1 MPWKNENMEIA
12 DFDQCCFCIMTYTS
26 TQVFSLSFFFSRVS
40 CFRGSAVYVHNF
52 FLLLSL
58 SLFDNQ
64 RPFLV
69 TPQLARGLQVD
80 YSTLEACAYCR
91 EAKGMY
97 GSIG

>member
-1 MPWKNENMEIA
+1 MSQHLQLYQI
-12 DFDQCCFCIMTYTS
+12 CCWILWINL
-26 TQVFSLSFFFSRVS
+26 SLSRSLSLSLSLFLSPS
-40 CFRGSAVYVHNF
+40 LSLSPLPL